1 MNEEM
6 WTKIKNMLNKSEYK
20 LDIFDGNVEKGQADC
35 EKLNI
40 PKDLVLECVIKNCNG
55 ICIDNWIRILGQ
67 ESEERHGVAYY
78 NGLSEDDCLS
88 GMFVVANDV
97 VGGIYAINIARFEN
111 DRDIVWYFA
120 PDTLEWESLEINY
133 TEFLAFAAHG
143 DLEGFYKSMR
153 WNNWKAECEG
163 IGFDEGYSIYPF
175 LWANECKIDTA
186 DKRKVP
192 FEEIMNLNF
201 DNCKEFGGK

>member
-1 MNEEM
+1 MDVIWN
-6 WTKIKNMLNKSEYK
+6 KIKEILVKSKCKMVILEEN
-20 LDIFDGNVEKGQADC
+20 LGNGSDEC
-35 EKLNI
+35 EKLKI
-40 PKDLVLECVIKNCNG
+40 PKDSVLASVIRNCNG
-55 ICIDNWIRILGQ
+55 IYIDNWIRILGQ
-67 ESEERHGVAYY
+67 GNEKQKGVLYY
-78 NGLSEDDCLS
+78 NTLVDDNCIY
-88 GMFVVANDV
+88 GMFIVAHDV
-97 VGGIYAINIARFEN
+97 IGGIFAINISKFETEK
-111 DRDIVWYFA
+111 DMVWYFA

-133 TEFLAFAAHG
+133 TDFLAFAAHG

-153 WNNWKAECEG
+153 WNNWKVECEG
-163 IGFDEGYSIYPF
+163 IGFDEGCSIYPF